1 MTSSVLGAMKAI
13 KVTNFTRKVSKA
25 LNNLREDE
33 LAAAASF
40 RLMNVITAT
49 IGLFTLISQRS
60 LHGMKMLTPPK
71 AYIPQLVSPVVTFA
85 VFVAVTRGKNTS
97 LDATRVF
104 TSLSLLLL
112 VADPLFNL
120 FGGIVDLM
128 TAIACIKRVEEFLTT
143 APRVDNRT
151 CLGAIEVA
159 SPYNCPWISVENGAF
174 GWGDESPRVIQNLN
188 LRVNRG
194 EIIAIVGPVACGKST
209 LVKGLL
215 GETSTFEGSV
225 LMAHPEISFCDQSP
239 WILVSDSSS
248 SSFLAKLT

>member
-1 MTSSVLGAMKAI
+1 MKAI
-13 KVTNFTRKVSKA
+13 KVTNFTKNVSKA

-49 IGLFTLISQRS
+49 IGLFTLISQRP
-60 LHGMKMLTPPK
+60 LHDKILTLK
-71 AYIPQLVSPVVTFA
+71 AYIPQLVSPVITFA
-85 VFVAVTRGKNTS
+85 VFVAAARGKNTS

-128 TAIACIKRVEEFLTT
+128 TAIACLERVEDFLTT
-143 APRVDNRT
+143 APRVDYRT
-151 CLGAIEVA
+151 YLEVSEAA
-159 SPYNCPWISVENGAF
+159 SPYNGPCISVESGAF
-174 GWGDESPRVIQNLN
+174 GWEDDGSRVIQNLN
-188 LRVNRG
+188 LRVNQG

-209 LVKGLL
+209 LIKGLL
-215 GETSTFEGSV
+215 GETPAFEGSV
-225 LMAHPEISFCDQSP
+225 AVTHPKVSFCDQSP
-239 WILVSDSSS
+239 WILVSYASSS
-248 SSFLAKLT
+248 VYY